1 MPPTPMKIGSD
12 GISGGKSM
20 PDVSRYRPANGP
32 GSRQRVLLSPLLA
45 VGLLASVP
53 GVASAAGPEPSSLEQ
68 VLARRRAVQ
77 ARPDSGQTIETRVT
91 AESWLG
97 RGRFAASGR
106 PAVT

>member
-1 MPPTPMKIGSD
+1 
-12 GISGGKSM
+12 M
-20 PDVSRYRPANGP
+20 PDVSRYRPPNGP
-32 GSRQRVLLSPLLA
+32 GSRQRVLLSALLA

-91 AESWLG
+91 AERRSC
-97 RGRFAASGR
+97 AVASPRPGR